1 MSAAPKKN
9 GVEELR
15 AALADSRSAFV
26 AIAVFSFFV
35 NMLVLTGS
43 IYSLQVYDRVL
54 TSRSEPTLVV
64 LTLLL
69 IALYAIMGVLDH
81 MRARI
86 AARIGARF
94 AAKLEMRVF
103 RIVTDRTM
111 LASQGINTSTAMRD
125 LDSIQRAL
133 ASPAAFSVFDVPWT
147 PVFVFLIYLFHPL
160 MFFIGVAGGLILVAL
175 TWLNQN
181 GTKENQEKAM
191 NTARLSEEWTG
202 TLQREADTVRALGMR
217 NSTAIRWQRFR
228 QDMLHANIDYS
239 DQNGFYS
246 ITSKTFRI
254 FLQSAIL
261 GAGAWLAIQGH
272 ISSGAML
279 ASSIIIGRALS
290 PIEGMIGQWALIQRA
305 IQGWKSLSDVLT
317 KVPAEAP
324 RTTLPK
330 PRAILDVQNI
340 SVVPPGERMPTLRN
354 LSFELRPGQALGV
367 IGQSGSGKST
377 LARVLTGVWPIQA
390 GKVRLDGAAIDQYN
404 VDDLANYVG
413 YLPQDV
419 ALFEGTIAENIAR
432 LSLEVDSEK
441 VVSAAQK
448 AAAHDL
454 VVKLGQGYD
463 TKLPAQGQRLSGG
476 QKQRIGLARA
486 LYGDPVLLVLDEPN
500 ANLDAEGSAALNI
513 AIRNAKKE
521 GRSVVIMAH
530 RPAAI
535 EECDLI
541 LILEGGNRVAFGPR
555 DEVLKQHLKNYQS
568 IGSGNQSGGQQGGQQ
583 GGQPQLPPGPRPPAP
598 AGGAAQ
604 PGQAGGPG
612 APAPGGAPPTP
623 PRPAPAPPTGARPA
637 LPGILG
643 TGLLPGVGGMK
654 PKPAGPADGPASMPP
669 QPAATGGTD
678 QTSGDARD
686 AGPGNATDTAAKD
699 GEQK

>member
-1 MSAAPKKN
+1 MAAAPKSN
-9 GVEELR
+9 GADELR
-15 AALADSRSAFV
+15 AALNESRAAFI
-26 AIAVFSFFV
+26 AIGIFSFFV

-43 IYSLQVYDRVL
+43 IYSLQIYDRVL

-64 LTLLL
+64 LTILL
-69 IALYAIMGVLDH
+69 IALYTIMGILDH
-81 MRARI
+81 MRGRI

-94 AAKLEMRVF
+94 QAKLEMRVF
-103 RIVTDRTM
+103 RIAIDRTM
-111 LASQGINTSTAMRD
+111 LASQGINASTALRD
-125 LDSIQRAL
+125 LDSVQRTL
-133 ASPAAFSVFDVPWT
+133 ASPAVFSVFDIPWT
-147 PVFVFLIYLFHPL
+147 PVFVVIIFIFHPL
-160 MFFIGVAGGLILVAL
+160 MGVVGIAGGLILVCL

-181 GTKENQEKAM
+181 GTKQDQEKAL
-191 NTARLSEEWTG
+191 NSTRLSEEMTT

-217 NSTAIRWQRFR
+217 GSTAERWQSLREGSL
-228 QDMLHANIDYS
+228 MSNIHYS

-254 FLQSAIL
+254 FLQSIIL
-261 GAGAWLAIQGH
+261 GVGAWLAIQGH

-290 PIEGMIGQWALIQRA
+290 PIEQLIAQWSLIQRA
-305 IQGWKSLSDVLT
+305 IQGWRGLSQLLDR
-317 KVPAEAP
+317 VPAEAA

-330 PRAILDVQNI
+330 PRAILEVQNI
-340 SVVPPGERMPTLRN
+340 SVVPPGERVPTLRN
-354 LSFELRPGQALGV
+354 LSFELKPGQALGV

-377 LARVLTGVWPIQA
+377 LAKVLTGVWPIQA
-390 GKVRLDGAAIDQYN
+390 GRVRLDGASIEQYGI
-404 VDDLANYVG
+404 DDLANYVG

-419 ALFEGTIAENIAR
+419 ALFEGSIAENIAR
-432 LSLEVDSEK
+432 LALEPDSDR

-454 VVKLGQGYD
+454 VLRLPHGYD

-486 LYGDPVLLVLDEPN
+486 LYGDPVILVLDEPN
-500 ANLDAEGSAALNI
+500 ANLDAEGSMALNI

-555 DEVLKQHLKNYQS
+555 DEVLKQHLRNYTQV
-568 IGSGNQSGGQQGGQQ
+568 GQGGGQNGGAPTGA
-583 GGQPQLPPGPRPPAP
+583 GGHLTPPPAP
-598 AGGAAQ
+598 PGQGGGGGAQAAI
-604 PGQAGGPG
+604 PG
-612 APAPGGAPPTP
+612 PPK
-623 PRPAPAPPTGARPA
+623 A
-637 LPGILG
+637 LPGLLG
-643 TGLLPGVGGMK
+643 TGLLTGGFNRPAPK
-654 PKPAGPADGPASMPP
+654 KPADDAP
-669 QPAATGGTD
+669 QGDTPETGTD
-678 QTSGDARD
+678 ASETGDQTEAVDQTGKTQDGTARPD
-686 AGPGNATDTAAKD
+686 D
-699 GEQK
+699 GSKT

>member
-1 MSAAPKKN
+1 LNAAPKKN

-15 AALADSRSAFV
+15 AALAESRTAFF
-26 AIAVFSFFV
+26 AIGIFSFFV
-35 NMLVLTGS
+35 NLLVLTGS

-54 TSRSEPTLVV
+54 TSRSEPTLAV
-64 LTLLL
+64 LTILLVM
-69 IALYAIMGVLDH
+69 LYAIMGVLDH
-81 MRARI
+81 VRGRL
-86 AARIGARF
+86 AARVGARF
-94 AAKLEMRVF
+94 QANLEMRVF
-103 RIVTDRTM
+103 RIVIDRTM
-111 LASQGINTSTAMRD
+111 LASQGINASNAMRD
-125 LDSIQRAL
+125 LDSVQRAL
-133 ASPAAFSVFDVPWT
+133 SSPAVFAIFDIPWT
-147 PVFVFLIYLFHPL
+147 PVFIVILYIFHPL
-160 MFFIGVAGGLILVAL
+160 MCLIGVIGGIILVAM
-175 TWLNQN
+175 TILNQR
-181 GTKENQEKAM
+181 GTKNDQEKAL
-191 NTARLSEEWTG
+191 NAGRLSEEMTG

-217 NSTAIRWQRFR
+217 ASTATRWKSLRE
-228 QDMLHANIDYS
+228 DTLEANIHYS
-239 DQNGFYS
+239 DNNGFYS

-254 FLQSAIL
+254 LLQSIIL

-290 PIEGMIGQWALIQRA
+290 PIEQIIGQWAMVQRA
-305 IQGWKSLSDVLT
+305 VQGWTNLT
-317 KVPAEAP
+317 GILAKVAPEAP
-324 RTTLPK
+324 RTVLPR

-340 SVVPPGERMPTLRN
+340 SVVPPGERQPTLRN
-354 LSFELRPGQALGV
+354 LSFELKPGQALGV

-390 GKVRLDGAAIDQYN
+390 GKVRLDGASIEQYS
-404 VDDLANYVG
+404 VDDLADYVG

-419 ALFEGTIAENIAR
+419 VLFEGTIAENIAR
-432 LSLEVDSEK
+432 LALEPDSEK

-454 VVKLGQGYD
+454 VLRLGNGYD

-486 LYGDPVLLVLDEPN
+486 LYADPVLLVLDEPN
-500 ANLDAEGSAALNI
+500 ANLDAEGSMALNI

-555 DEVLKQHLKNYQS
+555 DEVLKQHLKNYNA
-568 IGSGNQSGGQQGGQQ
+568 IGQAGPGAQPGNGQSGGAQ
-583 GGQPQLPPGPRPPAP
+583 PPATTPKPTPP
-598 AGGAAQ
+598 AG
-604 PGQAGGPG
+604 PVGPQRG
-612 APAPGGAPPTP
+612 PGGAT
-623 PRPAPAPPTGARPA
+623 A

-643 TGLLPGVGGMK
+643 TGLLSGTGSGVVSSTKRLGG
-654 PKPAGPADGPASMPP
+654 PPPTQPDDTSAGDGKAS
-669 QPAATGGTD
+669 AND
-678 QTSGDARD
+678 
-686 AGPGNATDTAAKD
+686 AAKPENG
-699 GEQK
+699 GEK

>member
-1 MSAAPKKN
+1 MTAAPAKN

-15 AALADSRSAFV
+15 SALNESRSAFV
-26 AIAVFSFFV
+26 AIGIFSFFV

-54 TSRSEPTLVV
+54 SSRSEPTLVV
-64 LTLLL
+64 LTVLLVV
-69 IALYAIMGVLDH
+69 LYAIMGVLDH
-81 MRARI
+81 MRGRI

-94 AAKLEMRVF
+94 QAKLEMRVF
-103 RIVTDRTM
+103 RVVLDRTM
-111 LASQGINTSTAMRD
+111 LSSHGINTTTALRD
-125 LDSIQRAL
+125 LDSVQRAL
-133 ASPAAFSVFDVPWT
+133 SSPAVFTIFDIPWT
-147 PVFVFLIYLFHPL
+147 PVFVVIIFIFHPL
-160 MFFIGVAGGLILVAL
+160 LGVAGVVGGLILVAL

-181 GTKENQEKAM
+181 GTKEDQEKAM
-191 NTARLSEEWTG
+191 TAARMSEEMTS

-217 NSTAIRWQRFR
+217 GSTSQRWKSLREGT
-228 QDMLHANIDYS
+228 LVSNIHYS
-239 DQNGFYS
+239 DNNGFYS
-246 ITSKTFRI
+246 TTSRTFRI

-261 GAGAWLAIQGH
+261 GLGAWLAIEGH
-272 ISSGAML
+272 ITSGAML
-279 ASSIIIGRALS
+279 ASSIIIGRALA
-290 PIEGMIGQWALIQRA
+290 PIEQMIAQWSVIQRA
-305 IQGWKSLSDVLT
+305 LQGWKGLAEVLMR
-317 KVPAEAP
+317 VPPEPA

-340 SVVPPGERMPTLRN
+340 SVVPPGERVPTLRN

-390 GKVRLDGAAIDQYN
+390 GRVRLDGASIEQYG

-413 YLPQDV
+413 YLPQEV

-432 LSLEVDSEK
+432 LQLEPDSER

-448 AAAHDL
+448 AAAHEL
-454 VVKLGQGYD
+454 VLRLPSGYD
-463 TKLPAQGQRLSGG
+463 TRLPATGQRLSGG

-500 ANLDAEGSAALNI
+500 ANLDAEGSMALNI

-555 DEVLKQHLKNYQS
+555 DEVLKQHLRNYQQ
-568 IGSGNQSGGQQGGQQ
+568 IGTTQ
-583 GGQPQLPPGPRPPAP
+583 PPGPAAPAKAAPIAPPSGP
-598 AGGAAQ
+598 AGGAKAI
-604 PGQAGGPG
+604 AG
-612 APAPGGAPPTP
+612 PPT
-623 PRPAPAPPTGARPA
+623 
-637 LPGILG
+637 
-643 TGLLPGVGGMK
+643 
-654 PKPAGPADGPASMPP
+654 
-669 QPAATGGTD
+669 
-678 QTSGDARD
+678 ARD
-686 AGPGNATDTAAKD
+686 DTSSKL
-699 GEQK
+699 GR

>member
-1 MSAAPKKN
+1 LSAAPKKN

-15 AALADSRSAFV
+15 AALAESRAAFV
-26 AIAVFSFFV
+26 SIGIFSFFV
-35 NMLVLTGS
+35 NLLVLTGS

-64 LTLLL
+64 LTILL
-69 IALYAIMGVLDH
+69 ILLYGIMGILDH
-81 MRARI
+81 MRGRI

-94 AAKLEMRVF
+94 QANLEMRVF
-103 RIVTDRTM
+103 RIVIDRTM
-111 LASQGINTSTAMRD
+111 LGSQGINTATAMRD
-125 LDSIQRAL
+125 LDSVQRSL
-133 ASPAAFSVFDVPWT
+133 SSPAAFAVFDVPWT
-147 PVFVFLIYLFHPL
+147 PIFIIILYIFHPL
-160 MFFIGVAGGLILVAL
+160 MCLIGVIGGIILIGL

-181 GTKENQEKAM
+181 GTKQDQEKAL
-191 NTARLSEEWTG
+191 NASRLSEEMTG

-217 NSTAIRWQRFR
+217 ASTASRWKSLRE
-228 QDMLHANIDYS
+228 DTLVANIHYS
-239 DQNGFYS
+239 DNNGFYS
-246 ITSKTFRI
+246 TTSKTFRI

-272 ISSGAML
+272 ITSGAML

-290 PIEGMIGQWALIQRA
+290 PIESLIGQWSLIQRA
-305 IQGWKSLSDVLT
+305 WQGWKGLSDVLA
-317 KVPAEAP
+317 KVPPEAP
-324 RTTLPK
+324 RTTLPR

-340 SVVPPGERMPTLRN
+340 SVIPPGDRAPTLRN

-390 GKVRLDGAAIDQYN
+390 GRVRLDGASIEQYG

-413 YLPQDV
+413 YLPQEV

-432 LSLEVDSEK
+432 LQLEPDSEK

-454 VVKLGQGYD
+454 VLRLPGGYD

-500 ANLDAEGSAALNI
+500 ANLDAEGSMALNV

-555 DEVLKQHLKNYQS
+555 DEVLKQHLRNFQQ
-568 IGSGNQSGGQQGGQQ
+568 IGQGPQNGGQAAQ
-583 GGQPQLPPGPRPPAP
+583 PPATVPKGPTP
-598 AGGAAQ
+598 AGGGAA
-604 PGQAGGPG
+604 
-612 APAPGGAPPTP
+612 API
-623 PRPAPAPPTGARPA
+623 
-637 LPGILG
+637 PGILG
-643 TGLLPGVGGMK
+643 TGLIPGTAGAAGTK
-654 PKPAGPADGPASMPP
+654 KIAGPPTAL
-669 QPAATGGTD
+669 TD
-678 QTSGDARD
+678 QSRGDGQD
-686 AGPGNATDTAAKD
+686 GGNKPND
-699 GEQK
+699 GGDK